1 MHQPLVHHCFHFQPP
16 AKQLKLVNWMEYVDI
31 NTLGHNRKQ
40 NQVLK
45 TILCAEAKFTCDV
58 LSVWPMYQS
67 TKIDGKII
75 VYVYHYGAI
84 RWRMWLC
91 IRIVFSSVTII
102 TNSRLPDVY
111 SHSSIYRIFY
121 LIFSYFIKKGCT
133 VRQTTSHCQVLT
145 VISDKK
151 AQNVRQITAS
161 SLPVTDN
168 DSI

>member
-1 MHQPLVHHCFHFQPP
+1 
-16 AKQLKLVNWMEYVDI
+16 
-31 NTLGHNRKQ
+31 
-40 NQVLK
+40 
-45 TILCAEAKFTCDV
+45 
-58 LSVWPMYQS
+58 MYQS

-84 RWRMWLC
+84 RWRLWLC
-91 IRIVFSSVTII
+91 TRIVFSSVTII

-161 SLPVTDN
+161 SLPVFKLKISTFSWASIPAELYNTCDYTTDAILLTTQFWILYCIFDTLN
-168 DSI
+168 DLKWKGC